1 MAVAPARRA
10 PAPRPARASAA
21 PAPARRSIPAPGP
34 RPAPRP
40 GPRRA
45 PARRGAA
52 LVRPRGAAVLD
63 ALLSGRGWIG
73 LVFVLLAGIVFF
85 NVDLLQMNREIAST
99 AEHAGSIKRE
109 NARLRSEG
117 ARLGSTERIQAV
129 AAEAGLVMPAPG
141 DVRYLRSHG
150 PDGGHAA
157 RALAAAEGSAPTP
170 AAAEVPETT
179 TDPAAVVPVDPA
191 SAAADPEAVPVDPA
205 AVEPAPVAVEP
216 ATEPALPVAEP

>member
-1 MAVAPARRA
+1 
-10 PAPRPARASAA
+10 
-21 PAPARRSIPAPGP
+21 
-34 RPAPRP
+34 
-40 GPRRA
+40 
-45 PARRGAA
+45 
-52 LVRPRGAAVLD
+52 VLD

-141 DVRYLRSHG
+141 DVRYLRSHD

-157 RALAAAEGSAPTP
+157 RALAAGESSAPTP
-170 AAAEVPETT
+170 AAPEAPDTT
-179 TDPAAVVPVDPA
+179 TDPASVAPVDSAPVPVDPTAVPVDPA
-191 SAAADPEAVPVDPA
+191 AA
-205 AVEPAPVAVEP
+205 AVEPAPVADEP
-216 ATEPALPVAEP
+216 ATDPALLVAEP

>member
-1 MAVAPARRA
+1 MAAAPARRA
-10 PAPRPARASAA
+10 PAPRPVRASAA
-21 PAPARRSIPAPGP
+21 PAPARRPVPAPGR

-52 LVRPRGAAVLD
+52 VVRPRGAAVLD
-63 ALLSGRGWIG
+63 ALLAGRGWIG

-99 AEHAGSIKRE
+99 AEQAGSIKRE
-109 NARLRSEG
+109 NARLRGEV

-141 DVRYLRSHG
+141 DVRYLRSRA

-157 RALAAAEGSAPTP
+157 RALAAGESSAPTR
-170 AAAEVPETT
+170 AAAQVPETGS
-179 TDPAAVVPVDPA
+179 DPAAVVPVDPA
-191 SAAADPEAVPVDPA
+191 AVPADPTIVPVDPA
-205 AVEPAPVAVEP
+205 AVEPA
-216 ATEPALPVAEP
+216 TDPALAVAEP